1 MKTIITTL
9 VFLMTIVLGATA
21 QNATIAVGYPAIT
34 GLQQVDSK
42 IATKLLRYELIK
54 LDTYS
59 VYDEYDMKEAI
70 AKDPTLQEECLSTKC
85 LIRMGKELD
94 VDFTISGSI
103 DGFADKIVINL
114 KMIDVKTGKLHQT
127 EMLEFS
133 DQEGEL
139 QRMIAIVL
147 RKMHGMD
154 TDPVLTDR
162 LEFKNDVVASKSV
175 GKMNNSGPRIGVGM
189 MTGDFR
195 EFATRPISQGGM
207 EIAPTLSMI
216 GYQFEAQ
223 YVGTENFSGLFEFL
237 VNVNGLEQGQFI
249 PSITIANG
257 FRFGKAG
264 WEFAFGPGFSLEKRS
279 YGFFDTEGLFGTQGA
294 YISDKD
300 WDTYATRAYNNE
312 TQYPEY
318 FTNGY
323 FQVPTVSDIAPN
335 YNMDTKFLDKRGATH
350 LSTMFVFAFGRTF
363 RAGALNI
370 PVNIFYTSRRG
381 GGLFG
386 VNVGFN
392 VTKSKTRLYRQM

>member
-9 VFLMTIVLGATA
+9 VFFIAIFFGANA
-21 QNATIAVGYPAIT
+21 QNETVAVGYPAIT
-34 GLQQVDSK
+34 GLQIDSK

-54 LDTYS
+54 LDKYS

-70 AKDPTLQEECLSTKC
+70 SQDPTLQEECLSTKC

-94 VDFTISGSI
+94 VDYTVSGSI

-114 KMIDVKTGKLHQT
+114 KMIDVKSGKLHKT
-127 EMLEFS
+127 EMMEFS

-139 QRMIAIVL
+139 QRMIAVVL
-147 RKMHGMD
+147 KKMHDMP
-154 TDPVLTDR
+154 TDDVLVDR
-162 LEFKNDVVASKSV
+162 LVFKNDVVASKSV

-195 EFATRPISQGGM
+195 EFAVRPFDQGGLD
-207 EIAPTLSMI
+207 IAPTVSMI

-264 WEFAFGPGFSLEKRS
+264 WEFAFGPGFSLERTS
-279 YGFFDTEGLFGTQGA
+279 NGFFDTGGHFGNTGD
-294 YISDKD
+294 YFSDSD
-300 WDTYATRAYNNE
+300 WNEYATRNFNSE
-312 TQYPEY
+312 TAYPEY
-318 FTNGY
+318 FTNGV
-323 FQVPTVSDIAPN
+323 FQAPSVTDIQPD
-335 YNMDTKFLDKRGATH
+335 YNLDSKYLDRRGSTR

-381 GGLFG
+381 GGLAG
-386 VNVGFN
+386 INVGFN
-392 VTKSKTRLYRQM
+392 VTKSKTKLYRQN

>member
-9 VFLMTIVLGATA
+9 VFLTAIFFGANA
-21 QNATIAVGYPAIT
+21 QNSTIAVGYPAIT
-34 GLQQVDSK
+34 GLQVDAK
-42 IATKLLRYELIK
+42 IVAKLLRYELIK
-54 LDTYS
+54 LDKYS

-85 LIRMGKELD
+85 LIRMGKELN
-94 VDFTISGSI
+94 VDYTISGSI
-103 DGFADKIVINL
+103 DQFADKIVINL
-114 KMIDVKTGKLHQT
+114 KMIDVKSGKLYKT
-127 EMLEFS
+127 EMLEFA
-133 DQEGEL
+133 DQEVEL
-139 QRMIAIVL
+139 QRMIAVVL
-147 RKMHGMD
+147 RNLHD
-154 TDPVLTDR
+154 LQSDETLVDR

-175 GKMNNSGPRIGVGM
+175 GKMNNSGPRVGVGI

-195 EFATRPISQGGM
+195 EFATRPYSQGGLDIM
-207 EIAPTLSMI
+207 PTVSMI

-264 WEFAFGPGFSLEKRS
+264 WEFAFGPGFSLERKTN
-279 YGFFDTEGLFGTQGA
+279 GFFDTEGRFGNSGN
-294 YISDKD
+294 YFSNDD
-300 WDTYATRAYNNE
+300 WNEYTMRNYNNE
-312 TQYPEY
+312 AAYPEY
-318 FTNGY
+318 FSNGY
-323 FQVPTVSDIAPN
+323 FMAPSVTDIEPN
-335 YNMDTKFLDKRGATH
+335 YNMDSKFLDRRGGTK

-381 GGLFG
+381 GGMAG
-386 VNVGFN
+386 INVGFN
-392 VTKSKTRLYRQM
+392 VTKSKTKLYRQN